1 MLLGVFPRCF
11 SVFLLVYGC
20 LGGDFRYATGGAAL
34 FGVWCLYDGAA
45 LLVEAVQVEC
55 WLLMEIQILTE
66 SLDNV
71 FTNGIPF
78 RFLLRL

>member
-1 MLLGVFPRCF
+1 MILDVLPI
-11 SVFLLVYGC
+11 LE
-20 LGGDFRYATGGAAL
+20 
-34 FGVWCLYDGAA
+34 WCLYDGAA

>member
-1 MLLGVFPRCF
+1 MILEVLPI
-11 SVFLLVYGC
+11 LE
-20 LGGDFRYATGGAAL
+20 
-34 FGVWCLYDGAA
+34 WCLYDGAA

-78 RFLLRL
+78 NALPVPLLRQVYFQFFQVWDGEKP